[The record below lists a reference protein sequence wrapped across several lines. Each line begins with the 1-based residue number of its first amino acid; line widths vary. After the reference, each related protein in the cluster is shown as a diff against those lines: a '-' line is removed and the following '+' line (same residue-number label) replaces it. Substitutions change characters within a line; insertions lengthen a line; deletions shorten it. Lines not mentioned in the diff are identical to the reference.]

1 MSTRREHD
9 LIINGAGV
17 VGLSAALGAARA
29 GLRVAVL
36 DQHPIDGHFSA
47 TTTDPR
53 VYALAPFSQQ
63 WLAALGAWDGVVAR
77 RANAYQRMVVWDALG
92 NATLSFDAAELAR
105 PSLGHIVEESALR
118 SALLDA
124 LHSTSV
130 ELISAVQI
138 ESLETAEGRVRLEL
152 SNESRLRAKLLIA
165 ADGAKSKLRSLL
177 GVEVDAVDF
186 GQSALV
192 ATLQP
197 THGHQ
202 NTAWQRFQPG
212 GPLALL
218 PLADGQVSMVWSM
231 PNARADELIK
241 LNEQALAQAIT
252 RASDAK
258 LGELTLT
265 SRVHRFALTRHLA
278 QRLLGPG
285 FVIIGDAARVVHPL
299 AGLGLNLGLAD
310 AHALIELIATL
321 EKADRDW
328 SRQAALRPFERARR
342 SESALISNALSA
354 INALFRRAD
363 PPLALARDAGVAL
376 VQNSALLKRFFAE
389 RSLGVNFSAIA

>member
-9 LIINGAGV
+9 LIIVGAGV

-36 DQHPIDGHFSA
+36 DQHSIDGHFSA
-47 TTTDPR
+47 TLDPR

-63 WLAALGAWDGVVAR
+63 WLNAMGAWEGVTTR

-92 NATLSFDAAELAR
+92 GAELCFDAAELAR
-105 PSLGHIVEESALR
+105 PQLGHIVEEAALR

-124 LHSTSV
+124 LRVTSV
-130 ELISAVQI
+130 ELIGAAQI
-138 ESLETAEGRVRLEL
+138 ESLENSEGRVRLEL
-152 SNESRLRAKLLIA
+152 SNESRLRAKLLVA
-165 ADGAKSKLRSLL
+165 ADGARSKLRTLL
-177 GVEVDAVDF
+177 GVEVDAADF
-186 GQSALV
+186 GQTALV
-192 ATLQP
+192 ATLRP
-197 THGHQ
+197 TLPHQ

-218 PLADGQVSMVWSM
+218 PLCDSQVSMVWSV
-231 PNARADELIK
+231 PTARADALLK
-241 LNEQALAQAIT
+241 LGDQALAEAIT
-252 RASDAK
+252 RASDAR

-265 SRVHRFALTRHLA
+265 SATQQFPLTRHLA

-285 FVIIGDAARVVHPL
+285 FVIIGDAARAVHPL

-310 AHALIELIATL
+310 AHALVELIRTL
-321 EKADRDW
+321 EQSGRDW
-328 SRQAALRPFERARR
+328 HLQAALRPFERARL
-342 SESALISNALSA
+342 SESALISTALSA
-354 INALFRRAD
+354 INTVFRRAD
-363 PPLALARDAGVAL
+363 PPLALARGAGIAL
-376 VQNSALLKRFFAE
+376 VQRSELLKRFFAE